1 MVPRL
6 GTVTKLSDEIRK
18 LTAIKVLFVTG
29 ADQSKKPETRAP
41 CSN

>member
-29 ADQSKKPETRAP
+29 AIQSKKPEMRV
-41 CSN
+41 SRSD